1 MAKIRTVEEYILTHP
16 KWEKELKILR
26 DLFTSYS
33 FEESLKWG
41 SPVYSLEGKNLFG
54 LGAFKNHF
62 GIWFFQGGLLQKN
75 TSLLTNAQE
84 GKTKAMRQIKFT
96 QSSEVDIKELSMYI
110 EENIQLVKQ
119 GKQLKK
125 ETKREVEIPEEL
137 KTAFNTDPDLFTSFK
152 KLPPGKQREHAEY
165 ISQAKREETK
175 LNRIGKITP
184 IIKKGKGL
192 NDKYQ
197 K

>member
-1 MAKIRTVEEYILTHP
+1 
-16 KWEKELKILR
+16 
-26 DLFTSYS
+26 
-33 FEESLKWG
+33 
-41 SPVYSLEGKNLFG
+41 
-54 LGAFKNHF
+54 
-62 GIWFFQGGLLQKN
+62 
-75 TSLLTNAQE
+75 
-84 GKTKAMRQIKFT
+84 
-96 QSSEVDIKELSMYI
+96 VDIKELSKYI

-125 ETKREVEIPEEL
+125 ETKREVQIPEEL

-152 KLPPGKQREHAEY
+152 KLTPGKQREYAIY

-175 LNRIGKITP
+175 LNLFGKI
-184 IIKKGKGL
+184 IQMIKERKGL